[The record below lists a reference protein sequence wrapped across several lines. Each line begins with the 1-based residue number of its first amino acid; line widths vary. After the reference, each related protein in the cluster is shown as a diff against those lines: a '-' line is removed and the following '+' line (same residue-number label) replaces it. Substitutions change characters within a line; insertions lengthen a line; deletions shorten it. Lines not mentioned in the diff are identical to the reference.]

1 MSVASW
7 LRKSSPAFTIFA
19 SMAGFATYF
28 SMYAFRKPF
37 AAASFDH
44 VLGWHFI
51 LDFKITIVIAQVMGY
66 ATSKFIGIKVI
77 AEMRPA
83 GRARAILGLI
93 GASWLALILFA
104 IAPAA
109 VKVAALYLNG
119 LCLGMIWGLVF
130 SYMEGRRSSE
140 ILGAVLCAS
149 FIVSSGAVKSVG
161 LLLMTHLGVPM
172 FWMPAATGLAF
183 VPVLFLGVWGL
194 SSLPPP
200 NAEDERARVRR
211 APMTGHEV
219 RAFLRDYGWGVALL
233 VATYVLAT
241 ALRDFRD
248 NFAAE
253 LWGALGYSDPASV
266 FTSAELPVAA
276 VALVAMGV
284 IVKVRDNRRALAVIH
299 ALMLGGLFL
308 LGASTLAF
316 DSGWLAPLP
325 WMIASGAGLYVVY
338 TPFNAMLF
346 DRLVAVSGRV
356 ANAGFLI
363 YVADSAGYAG
373 SCALLLWRNLGLKQ
387 LEWLGVFKSAAYAMS
402 LLGAALV
409 ALSLAYFN
417 GRARRVTSPR
427 IPSAAPA
434 SSPLGGAA
442 RQAAP
447 PPPNRR

>member
-1 MSVASW
+1 MTRRPASW
-7 LRKSSPAFTIFA
+7 LDRASPVVFTAFA
-19 SMAGFATYF
+19 SLAGFATYF

-37 AAASFDH
+37 AAAGFEG
-44 VLGWHFI
+44 VQGWHFL

-66 ATSKFIGIKVI
+66 ATAKFIGIKVI
-77 AEMRPA
+77 AQMRPA
-83 GRARAILGLI
+83 GRSRAILGLI
-93 GASWLALILFA
+93 GLSWVALVLFA
-104 IAPAA
+104 VVPPAL
-109 VKVAALYLNG
+109 KVAAMYANG

-130 SYMEGRRSSE
+130 SFMEGRRSSE
-140 ILGAVLCAS
+140 VLGAVLCAS

-161 LLLMTHLGVPM
+161 IVLMTHVHVPM

-183 VPVLFLGVWGL
+183 APVLFLGVWGL
-194 SSLPPP
+194 SVLPPP
-200 NAEDERARVRR
+200 SAEDERARIKR
-211 APMTGHEV
+211 APMTGAEV
-219 RAFLRDYGWGVALL
+219 RSFLAEYGTGVALL

-253 LWGALGYSDPASV
+253 LWGALGFADPAAV

-276 VALVAMGV
+276 VALLAMGV

-299 ALMLGGLFL
+299 VMMLGGLLL

-316 DSGWLAPLP
+316 QAGWLAPLP
-325 WMIASGAGLYVVY
+325 WMIVSGAGLYVVY

-346 DRLVAVSGRV
+346 DRLVAVSGRI

-387 LEWLGVFKSAAYAMS
+387 LRWLAVFQGAALAVS
-402 LLGAALV
+402 LAGAALV
-409 ALSLAYFN
+409 ALSLLYFDR
-417 GRARRVTSPR
+417 RARSERR
-427 IPSAAPA
+427 AH
-434 SSPLGGAA
+434 A
-442 RQAAP
+442 RTLALEEP
-447 PPPNRR
+447 

>member
-1 MSVASW
+1 MALFRDRTGADMPQKSASW
-7 LRKSSPAFTIFA
+7 LTRASPAAFTIFA
-19 SMAGFATYF
+19 SVAGFATYF

-44 VLGWHFI
+44 IEGWHFL

-93 GASWLALILFA
+93 GMSWAALILFA
-104 IAPAA
+104 AAPAA
-109 VKVAALYLNG
+109 VKVAAMFLNG
-119 LCLGMIWGLVF
+119 LFLGMIWGLVF
-130 SYMEGRRSSE
+130 SYMEGRRTSE

-161 LLLMTHLGVPM
+161 LLLMSHLRVPM

-183 VPVLFLGVWGL
+183 VPLLFFGVWGL
-194 SSLPPP
+194 SLLPPP
-200 NAEDERARVRR
+200 SADDERARVRR
-211 APMTGHEV
+211 APMTGPEV
-219 RAFLRDYGWGVALL
+219 RSFLAEYGVGVALL

-253 LWGALGYSDPASV
+253 LWGALGYADPAGV

-276 VALVAMGV
+276 VALIAMGI
-284 IVKVRDNRRALAVIH
+284 IVKVKDNRRALAVIH
-299 ALMLGGLFL
+299 AMILGGLFL

-316 DSGWLAPLP
+316 NAGWLGPLP
-325 WMIASGAGLYVVY
+325 WMIISGAGLYVVY

-387 LEWLGVFKSAAYAMS
+387 FEWLGVFKGAAYTMCLVGS
-402 LLGAALV
+402 ALV
-409 ALSLAYFN
+409 TLSLIYFN
-417 GRARRVTSPR
+417 GRARNAALNSQPTPGG
-427 IPSAAPA
+427 IPDYP
-434 SSPLGGAA
+434 
-442 RQAAP
+442 
-447 PPPNRR
+447 

>member
-1 MSVASW
+1 MTRPPAPWLDRAS
-7 LRKSSPAFTIFA
+7 PVVFTAFA
-19 SMAGFATYF
+19 SLAGFATYF

-37 AAASFDH
+37 AAAGFEG
-44 VLGWHFI
+44 VQGWHFV
-51 LDFKITIVIAQVMGY
+51 LDFKISIVIAQVMGY
-66 ATSKFIGIKVI
+66 ATAKFIGIKVI
-77 AEMRPA
+77 AQMRPA

-93 GASWLALILFA
+93 GLSWIALVLFA
-104 IAPAA
+104 VAPPAL
-109 VKVAALYLNG
+109 KVAAMYANG

-140 ILGAVLCAS
+140 VLGAVLCAS

-161 LLLMTHLGVPM
+161 ILLMSHAHVPM

-194 SSLPPP
+194 SVLPPP
-200 NAEDERARVRR
+200 SPEDERARVKR
-211 APMTGHEV
+211 APMTGAEV
-219 RAFLRDYGWGVALL
+219 RSFLTEYGTGVALL

-248 NFAAE
+248 NFAPE
-253 LWGALGYSDPASV
+253 LWGALGFADPAAV
-266 FTSAELPVAA
+266 FTSAELPVAL
-276 VALVAMGV
+276 VALIAMGV
-284 IVKVRDNRRALAVIH
+284 IVRVRDNRRALALIH
-299 ALMLGGLFL
+299 VMMLGGLVL
-308 LGASTLAF
+308 LGGSTLAF
-316 DSGWLAPLP
+316 QAGWIAPLP

-387 LEWLGVFKSAAYAMS
+387 LRWLAVFQ
-402 LLGAALV
+402 GAALAV
-409 ALSLAYFN
+409 SLAGAALIALSLIYFDR
-417 GRARRVTSPR
+417 RARR
-427 IPSAAPA
+427 
-434 SSPLGGAA
+434 A
-442 RQAAP
+442 RRAQAHTLALEEA
-447 PPPNRR
+447 